1 MMKSN
6 VSNAASLILL
16 LMAASSLLSMI
27 GLTQIDRIVHRDLYR
42 FSLQFS
48 YEWAMPYWTMTA
60 IVFGMGWFNIIVAIA
75 FQLYIL
81 ISRRREAEVSMIRA
95 EATRFETP
103 SIPISVESK
112 QPEEAPTPSVEIEQ
126 KPEEKEE
133 EPPQPVEETAPTEP
147 SEAKPPE
154 EEQEESEGEPQEG
167 VELKPEETP
176 TPPVETQP
184 ETQEKSEETPILVG
198 EPEVEI

>member
-126 KPEEKEE
+126 KPEENLQKQSHLKKNRKNQRES
-133 EPPQPVEETAPTEP
+133 PKKALNSSQKKHQRPQWKHSLRRRRKVR
-147 SEAKPPE
+147 K
-154 EEQEESEGEPQEG
+154 
-167 VELKPEETP
+167 LRFW
-176 TPPVETQP
+176 
-184 ETQEKSEETPILVG
+184 
-198 EPEVEI
+198 